1 MRASTDFPYAM
12 SNHGMAD
19 APLVSVVI
27 ATYNMAGFLPLAIR
41 SALAQT
47 YRNIEV
53 LIIDDGSNDGSEEA
67 VAPFL
72 ADSRVRYRKQ
82 MNRGQ
87 AVAKN
92 RGIRESTGEY
102 VAFLDADDLWTPDKL
117 EAQLPLFAESQA
129 VGVVYSAFASI
140 DEKGNRL
147 PDVPVKLHRGRVS
160 GPMLIFNFVGFG
172 TSVVK
177 RECFKRLGTFNE
189 NLGMGIDYDLWLRFS
204 TQYEFDYVDRTLL
217 YYREWPGQMSR
228 NWNTSYLKGIE
239 IMKSFLRDFPD
250 TVDQGT
256 VDEAWAHTYTGF
268 GYNTRT
274 RGGKLRDAFR
284 LYLQALR
291 HKPAY
296 VPAWR
301 GIVAT
306 LLGK

>member
-1 MRASTDFPYAM
+1 M
-12 SNHGMAD
+12 SD
-19 APLVSVVI
+19 RPLVSVVI
-27 ATYNMAGFLPLAIR
+27 ATYNMAAYLPLAVK
-41 SALAQT
+41 SALDQT
-47 YRNIEV
+47 YRNLEI
-53 LIIDDGSNDGSEEA
+53 LIVDDGSTDRTAEA

-72 ADSRVRYRKQ
+72 ADSRVRYLMQK
-82 MNRGQ
+82 NGGQ

-92 RGIRESTGEY
+92 RGIRDSTGEY

-117 EAQLPLFAESQA
+117 EVQIPLFAASPA
-129 VGVVYSAFASI
+129 VGVVYSAFAYI
-140 DEKGNRL
+140 DEKGDRL
-147 PDVPVKLHRGRVS
+147 PDIPLKLHRGRVS
-160 GPMLIFNFVGFG
+160 GPLLIFNFVGFG

-177 RECFKRLGTFNE
+177 RECFERLGTFNE

-204 TQYEFDYVDRTLL
+204 TRYEFDYIDRPLL

-228 NWNTSYLKGIE
+228 NWNTRYLKGIE

-250 TVDQGT
+250 AVDQGT
-256 VDEAWAHTYTGF
+256 ADEAWAHTYAGF
-268 GYNTRT
+268 GYTTRT
-274 RGGKLRDAFR
+274 KGGKLRDALR

-306 LLGK
+306 ILGK